1 MSFEEKTEKKVETKS
16 PPSDKPNPDLEAC
29 IKEQVEQGMS
39 EEEAKGYCA
48 KQTEKTEKT
57 EEVNVEKKEELPP
70 GEKAPVE
77 EITEDPNAP
86 PKDPNAPPQ
95 QDPNAPPQ
103 APQDP
108 NAPQQ
113 GQGFGQ
119 YTNFEQCLNDQRGQG
134 LNPKDSIVNCAAQ
147 LLQHMESQGLAAPVG
162 MPIGMPQN
170 GMGMQRPP
178 YGASYNVAGVEFNTA
193 EFPDFETCVV
203 SFKDKGLG
211 KDEAIAKC
219 KGIFEA
225 KFEKS
230 PTPAE
235 PVQVEKASDDKLY
248 IRAFLLDT
256 SLNKNFWGVNNASI
270 DQRINS
276 FIGRPLVLTEDFG
289 HPELSDMA
297 FGHALQYQDVY
308 RIGTIID
315 VVQTAKSEHDKAKK
329 VYYAII
335 ELTEPKA
342 KEAFKN
348 NKLPLYV
355 SPAVAK
361 MNAAEADGQINEWL
375 GMHLA
380 LVDKPAFGVQKAMI
394 TGTCSGEQDKCVMHL
409 RQAKIEKHGYGNC
422 GFCVYGK
429 LTSVLTAK
437 TEVDKPQ
444 IIEVDPKT
452 NKTTDSSLTS
462 EITQKQLTMSQKT
475 EENVEANIAEAK
487 EEIKKAE
494 AEKAKSPKADYKD
507 LDLFDAKL
515 VRYETENT
523 LLKANV
529 DNLRKEV
536 DRLSSEND
544 ELKTS
549 IRRAE
554 IANIVTAEV
563 YPDEIQRKKMI
574 DLFTDKK
581 LSATMVAEMY
591 ESMKGSVKVAKS
603 SGYDARVPLVKT
615 AKASNNLD
623 EGVSLAKEVKN
634 IFIKGGNA

>member
-444 IIEVDPKT
+444 IIEVDPNT

>member
-1 MSFEEKTEKKVETKS
+1 
-16 PPSDKPNPDLEAC
+16 
-29 IKEQVEQGMS
+29 
-39 EEEAKGYCA
+39 
-48 KQTEKTEKT
+48 
-57 EEVNVEKKEELPP
+57 
-70 GEKAPVE
+70 
-77 EITEDPNAP
+77 
-86 PKDPNAPPQ
+86 
-95 QDPNAPPQ
+95 
-103 APQDP
+103 
-108 NAPQQ
+108 
-113 GQGFGQ
+113 
-119 YTNFEQCLNDQRGQG
+119 
-134 LNPKDSIVNCAAQ
+134 
-147 LLQHMESQGLAAPVG
+147 
-162 MPIGMPQN
+162 
-170 GMGMQRPP
+170 
-178 YGASYNVAGVEFNTA
+178 
-193 EFPDFETCVV
+193 
-203 SFKDKGLG
+203 
-211 KDEAIAKC
+211 
-219 KGIFEA
+219 
-225 KFEKS
+225 
-230 PTPAE
+230 
-235 PVQVEKASDDKLY
+235 
-248 IRAFLLDT
+248 
-256 SLNKNFWGVNNASI
+256 
-270 DQRINS
+270 
-276 FIGRPLVLTEDFG
+276 
-289 HPELSDMA
+289 
-297 FGHALQYQDVY
+297 
-308 RIGTIID
+308 
-315 VVQTAKSEHDKAKK
+315 
-329 VYYAII
+329 
-335 ELTEPKA
+335 
-342 KEAFKN
+342 
-348 NKLPLYV
+348 
-355 SPAVAK
+355 
-361 MNAAEADGQINEWL
+361 
-375 GMHLA
+375 
-380 LVDKPAFGVQKAMI
+380 MI

-437 TEVDKPQ
+437 AQVPEVDKPQ
-444 IIEVDPKT
+444 MISVDPNT

-494 AEKAKSPKADYKD
+494 AAKAKSVKADYKD

>member
-108 NAPQQ
+108 NAPQ
-113 GQGFGQ
+113 QGFGQ